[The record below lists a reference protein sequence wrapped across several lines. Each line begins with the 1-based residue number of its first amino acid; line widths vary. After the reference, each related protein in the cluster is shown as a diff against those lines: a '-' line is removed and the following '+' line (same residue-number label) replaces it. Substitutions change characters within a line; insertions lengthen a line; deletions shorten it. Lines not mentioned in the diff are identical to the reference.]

1 MSTKG
6 RHLNVIKPIYD
17 KHTVNTV
24 LKGNKRKAFLEL
36 WDKVRTPT
44 LTICVQHT
52 TGSPSH
58 SNQAR
63 KKKKRILLGAG
74 RRQNC
79 PCMQMTWYSIYKALK
94 MHTQTAEPREGASG
108 LQSGQACCLGL
119 QSLRVCVCVCVCVCA
134 RAHAHMLSR
143 VQLFVTPQ
151 TVARQAPL
159 PRDSPGKN
167 TEVGCHVLLQ
177 GIFPTQGSNASLCTS
192 CAGRQIPYP

>member
-36 WDKVRTPT
+36 WDKVRMPT

-63 KKKKRILLGAG
+63 KKKDSIWGRKEAKLSLYADDVILHL
-74 RRQNC
+74 
-79 PCMQMTWYSIYKALK
+79 
-94 MHTQTAEPREGASG
+94 
-108 LQSGQACCLGL
+108 
-119 QSLRVCVCVCVCVCA
+119 
-134 RAHAHMLSR
+134 
-143 VQLFVTPQ
+143 
-151 TVARQAPL
+151 
-159 PRDSPGKN
+159 
-167 TEVGCHVLLQ
+167 
-177 GIFPTQGSNASLCTS
+177 
-192 CAGRQIPYP
+192 

>member
-1 MSTKG
+1 MQHPFIIKGLAKVSTEG

-63 KKKKRILLGAG
+63 KKKDSTWGRKEAKLSLYADDVILHLQNPEDCTHKLQNRG
-74 RRQNC
+74 RGHLVWGVGRWVVWVC
-79 PCMQMTWYSIYKALK
+79 
-94 MHTQTAEPREGASG
+94 
-108 LQSGQACCLGL
+108 
-119 QSLRVCVCVCVCVCA
+119 SLFVCVCVCVCVSVSVC
-134 RAHAHMLSR
+134 
-143 VQLFVTPQ
+143 
-151 TVARQAPL
+151 
-159 PRDSPGKN
+159 PRLCS
-167 TEVGCHVLLQ
+167 VM
-177 GIFPTQGSNASLCTS
+177 SNSL
-192 CAGRQIPYP
+192 

>member
-1 MSTKG
+1 MQHPFIIKGLAKVSTEG

-63 KKKKRILLGAG
+63 KKKRIQLGAG

-79 PCMQMTWYSIYKALK
+79 PCMQMT
-94 MHTQTAEPREGASG
+94 
-108 LQSGQACCLGL
+108 
-119 QSLRVCVCVCVCVCA
+119 
-134 RAHAHMLSR
+134 
-143 VQLFVTPQ
+143 
-151 TVARQAPL
+151 
-159 PRDSPGKN
+159 
-167 TEVGCHVLLQ
+167 
-177 GIFPTQGSNASLCTS
+177 
-192 CAGRQIPYP
+192 

>member
-63 KKKKRILLGAG
+63 KEKDSTWG
-74 RRQNC
+74 RKEAKLSL
-79 PCMQMTWYSIYKALK
+79 YADDVVL
-94 MHTQTAEPREGASG
+94 H
-108 LQSGQACCLGL
+108 LQSPKDAHTNCRTEGGGIRSAEWAGVLSG
-119 QSLRVCVCVCVCVCA
+119 SAVSSCVCVCVCA
-134 RAHAHMLSR
+134 RARS
-143 VQLFVTPQ
+143 VV
-151 TVARQAPL
+151 
-159 PRDSPGKN
+159 
-167 TEVGCHVLLQ
+167 
-177 GIFPTQGSNASLCTS
+177 SNSL
-192 CAGRQIPYP
+192 

>member
-1 MSTKG
+1 MCKSIKVNRHINKRKDKTTCSSFNRFRESTDKMQHPFIIKSLAKVSTEG

-63 KKKKRILLGAG
+63 KKKDSTWG
-74 RRQNC
+74 RKEAKLSLYADD
-79 PCMQMTWYSIYKALK
+79 MVL
-94 MHTQTAEPREGASG
+94 H
-108 LQSGQACCLGL
+108 LQSPEDAHTNCRTEGGGIRSAEWAGVLSG
-119 QSLRVCVCVCVCVCA
+119 SAVSSCVCVCVCVCA
-134 RAHAHMLSR
+134 RS
-143 VQLFVTPQ
+143 VV
-151 TVARQAPL
+151 
-159 PRDSPGKN
+159 
-167 TEVGCHVLLQ
+167 
-177 GIFPTQGSNASLCTS
+177 SNSL
-192 CAGRQIPYP
+192 